1 MGKFRLRTKFLFSL
15 LLVGVGLTA
24 GTLFVAR
31 QTAERQVRL
40 QIFQDLRNSV
50 YTFQNVQ
57 REREQSLAHFAA
69 LMADLPILKALMTTD
84 HAATI
89 QDGSQPLWD
98 NAGSD
103 LFVLADRTGRV
114 VALHSKAADFRHESA
129 QEALTNS
136 LGQEKAGHWWFGNKH
151 LFQVSIQ
158 PIFVGPHSENR
169 VLGYLVV
176 GYEID
181 DGVARELSQVAASQ
195 VAFLYGDT
203 LVRSTL
209 SPLQET
215 DLIQQAGRSLT
226 DSRLE
231 PKEIQLG
238 QERFL
243 ATRVDLAPGVTSPVQ
258 LSVLKSLDQA
268 TAFLGN
274 LNRLLVTLGFVA
286 VVLGSGMV
294 FLFSHTLTRPLGTL
308 VNGVRALGKGD
319 YEYPIVVRGRDE
331 VAEVTAAF
339 LRMRSSL
346 QETQR
351 QLLESER
358 LATIGQMASSISH
371 DLRHSLATVMA
382 NAEFLSESNRSKAE
396 RDELYHEVLVAVNQM
411 TDLIDSL
418 LEFSRT
424 RESLRPT
431 YGDLEDVIE
440 HCVQSMHARPEFH
453 SVRITTHSEG
463 PTDGWFD
470 SRKLE
475 RVFQNLLVN
484 ACEAVS
490 PQSGDIRVTLRAT
503 GSSVEI
509 RVADNGRGIP
519 DLVRDRLFEPFVSHG
534 KENGTGL
541 GLTVVQKIVQDHG
554 GDVTV
559 EKTSPEGTVFR
570 LLLPL
575 ASSSEGS
582 VSESRKEGKAGRPPL
597 ARTEQSPS
605 E

>member
-1 MGKFRLRTKFLFSL
+1 MAKFRLRTKFLFSL
-15 LLVGVGLTA
+15 ILVGVGLTA
-24 GTLFVAR
+24 GALLVAR
-31 QTAERQVRL
+31 ETAEHQVRL
-40 QIFQDLRNSV
+40 QIDKDLRNSV
-50 YTFQNVQ
+50 YTFRNVQ
-57 REREQSLAHFAA
+57 RQREESLAHSAA
-69 LMADLPILKALMTTD
+69 LMADLPILKALMTTE

-89 QDGSQPLWD
+89 QDSSRRLW
-98 NAGSD
+98 NLAGSD
-103 LFVLADRTGRV
+103 LLVLGDRTGKV
-114 VALHSKAADFRHESA
+114 VAQHSKAADFRIEAA
-129 QEALTNS
+129 QESLTNS
-136 LGQEKAGHWWFGNKH
+136 LAQDKAEHWWFGNKH

-158 PIFVGPHSENR
+158 PIFAGPPSDNR
-169 VLGYLVV
+169 ILGYLVM

-195 VAFLYGDT
+195 VAFLYRDT

-215 DLIQQAGRSLT
+215 DLIRLGRSLT
-226 DSRLE
+226 DSRME

-238 QERFL
+238 QESFL
-243 ATRVDLAPGVTSPVQ
+243 ATSVDLAPGGAPVQ

-268 TAFLGN
+268 TAFLGR
-274 LNRLLVTLGFVA
+274 LNRLFFSLGLVAL
-286 VVLGSGMV
+286 VLGSVLV
-294 FLFSHTLTRPLGTL
+294 FIFSHTLTRPLGTL
-308 VNGVRALGKGD
+308 VEGVRALGKGD
-319 YEYPIVVRGRDE
+319 YEYPVAVRGSDE

-339 LRMRSSL
+339 LRMRKGL

-351 QLLESER
+351 RLLETER
-358 LATIGQMASSISH
+358 LATIGRMASSISH

-382 NAEFLSESNRSKAE
+382 NAEFLSESNRGKAE

-411 TDLIDSL
+411 TELIDSL

-431 YGDLEDVIE
+431 YGDLEDVVERSI
-440 HCVQSMHARPEFH
+440 QSVHARLEFH
-453 SVRITTHSEG
+453 SVRITTHKDG

-484 ACEAVS
+484 ACEAVPPEGGKIGVS
-490 PQSGDIRVTLRAT
+490 LHTT
-503 GSSVEI
+503 KNNVEI
-509 RVADNGRGIP
+509 RVSDNGHGIP

-559 EKTSPEGTVFR
+559 ESTTSQGTVF
-570 LLLPL
+570 LIVLPETRGTPI
-575 ASSSEGS
+575 ASA
-582 VSESRKEGKAGRPPL
+582 AGNGVVRAE
-597 ARTEQSPS
+597 ARG
-605 E
+605 

>member
-1 MGKFRLRTKFLFSL
+1 MAKFRLRTKFLFSL
-15 LLVGVGLTA
+15 LLVGVGLTTGA
-24 GTLFVAR
+24 LFVAR
-31 QTAERQVRL
+31 QTAEKQVRL

-50 YTFQNVQ
+50 STFHNVQ
-57 REREQSLAHFAA
+57 RQREQSLTHSAQ
-69 LMADLPILKALMTTD
+69 LVADLPDLRALMTTN

-89 QDGSQPLWD
+89 QDASRDLWTL
-98 NAGSD
+98 AGSD
-103 LFVLADRTGRV
+103 LLVLADRTGKI
-114 VALHSKAADFRHESA
+114 VALHSKAEDFRRQSA
-129 QEALTNS
+129 QDAIVNS
-136 LGQEKAGHWWFGNKH
+136 LGNEQRWWFDGKH

-158 PIFVGPHSENR
+158 PIYAGPASENR

-195 VAFLYGDT
+195 VAFMYGNT

-209 SPLQET
+209 SPLQEAE
-215 DLIQQAGRSLT
+215 LCEQVESGLV
-226 DSRLE
+226 DSRVQ

-243 ATRVDLAPGVTSPVQ
+243 ATLVDLAPGVAPPVQ

-268 TAFLGN
+268 TAFLGR
-274 LNRLLVTLGFVA
+274 LNRLLLLLGVVA
-286 VVLGSGMV
+286 LVVGSAMV
-294 FLFSHTLTRPLGTL
+294 FLFSHTLTKPLGSL
-308 VNGVRALGKGD
+308 VTGVRALGKGD
-319 YEYPIVVRGRDE
+319 YEYPVAIHGSDE

-351 QLLESER
+351 KLLEAER
-358 LATIGQMASSISH
+358 LATIGRMASSISH

-382 NAEFLSESNRSKAE
+382 NAEFMSESNRSKAE
-396 RDELYHEVLVAVNQM
+396 REELYHEVLVAVDQM

-440 HCVQSMHARPEFH
+440 RSIQSVQARLEFH
-453 SVRITTHSEG
+453 AVRITTQTNG

-475 RVFQNLLVN
+475 RVFQNLLIN
-484 ACEAVS
+484 ACEAVT
-490 PQSGDIRVTLRAT
+490 PGAGEVRITLHTTQQRVE
-503 GSSVEI
+503 V
-509 RVADNGRGIP
+509 RVSDNGRGIP
-519 DLVRDRLFEPFVSHG
+519 ELVRDRLFEPFVSHG

-559 EKTSPEGTVFR
+559 ESTSSQGTVF
-570 LLLPL
+570 LVVLPETRGTPI
-575 ASSSEGS
+575 ASAAGNGVVRAEARA
-582 VSESRKEGKAGRPPL
+582 ESAD
-597 ARTEQSPS
+597 
-605 E
+605 

>member
-1 MGKFRLRTKFLFSL
+1 MAKFRLRTKFLFSL
-15 LLVGVGLTA
+15 LLVGVGLTS

-31 QTAERQVRL
+31 RTAEKQVRL

-57 REREQSLAHFAA
+57 REREQTLTHFAA
-69 LMADLPILKALMTTD
+69 LMADLPTLKAMMTTE

-89 QDGSQPLWD
+89 QDGSQTFWD
-98 NAGSD
+98 SSGSD
-103 LFVLADRTGRV
+103 VFVLADRSGNV
-114 VALHSKAADFRHESA
+114 VALHAKAADFRRESA
-129 QEALTNS
+129 QESLTNS
-136 LGQEKAGHWWFGNKH
+136 LSQETAGQWWFGNRH

-158 PIFVGPHSENR
+158 PIYVGPHSDNR
-169 VLGYLVV
+169 ILGYLVI

-181 DGVARELSQVAASQ
+181 DGLARELSQVAASQ

-215 DLIQQAGRSLT
+215 DLIQQARSFT

-243 ATRVDLAPGVTSPVQ
+243 ATRVDLGAGGSLPVQ

-274 LNRLLVTLGFVA
+274 LNRLLLTLGLVA
-286 VVLGSGMV
+286 VILGSGMV
-294 FLFSHTLTRPLGTL
+294 FLFSHTFTRPLGTL

-319 YEYPIVVRGRDE
+319 YDYPIAARGGDE

-339 LRMRSSL
+339 LRMRSNL

-351 QLLESER
+351 RLLESER

-382 NAEFLSESNRSKAE
+382 NAEFLSENSRSKSE

-440 HCVQSMHARPEFH
+440 HCIQSVHARPEFH
-453 SVRITTHSEG
+453 GVRITTQADG

-490 PQSGDIRVTLRAT
+490 AKSGEIHIRLHSV
-503 GSSVEI
+503 GNKVEI

-559 EKTSPEGTVFR
+559 ESTSSQGTVF
-570 LLLPL
+570 LVVLPGTRGTPI
-575 ASSSEGS
+575 ASP
-582 VSESRKEGKAGRPPL
+582 AGNGL
-597 ARTEQSPS
+597 ARAEARVETAD
-605 E
+605 

>member
-15 LLVGVGLTA
+15 LLVGVGLTV

-31 QTAERQVRL
+31 QTAEQQVRL

-50 YTFQNVQ
+50 YTFRNVQ
-57 REREQSLAHFAA
+57 KLRQQSLTRSAA
-69 LMADLPILKALMTTD
+69 LLADLPLLKALMTTND
-84 HAATI
+84 VATI
-89 QDGSQPLWD
+89 QDASQNEWNLL
-98 NAGSD
+98 GSD
-103 LFVLADRTGRV
+103 LLVLADRKGKV
-114 VALHSKAADFRHESA
+114 VALHAKASDFDRAAA
-129 QEALTNS
+129 QESLTRS
-136 LGQEKAGHWWFGNKH
+136 LAQEREGHWWFGGKR
-151 LFQVSIQ
+151 LFEVSIQ
-158 PIFVGPHSENR
+158 PIFVGNRSENQIE
-169 VLGYLVV
+169 GYLVL

-195 VAFLYGDT
+195 VAFLYGNT

-215 DLIQQAGRSLT
+215 DLMQAEHALAGSAP
-226 DSRLE
+226 E

-243 ATRVDLAPGVTSPVQ
+243 ATKVDLTPGVDPAVQ

-268 TAFLGN
+268 TAFLGR
-274 LNRLLVTLGFVA
+274 LNRLLVTLGIVA
-286 VVLGSGMV
+286 LVVGSCMV

-308 VNGVRALGKGD
+308 VEGVRALGRGD
-319 YEYPIVVRGRDE
+319 YEYPLVARGSDE

-339 LRMRSSL
+339 VRMRTGL

-351 QLLESER
+351 RLLESER

-371 DLRHSLATVMA
+371 DLRHSLAAVMA
-382 NAEFLSESNRSKAE
+382 NAEFLSDNNRSKTE
-396 RDELYHEVLVAVNQM
+396 RDELYREVLLAVQQM

-424 RESLRPT
+424 RESLRPM

-440 HCVQSMHARPEFH
+440 RSIQSVHAHPEYH
-453 SVRITTHSEG
+453 SVRIGVHKDG
-463 PTDGWFD
+463 ATDGWFD

-475 RVFQNLLVN
+475 RVFQNLLIN

-490 PQSGDIRVTLRAT
+490 PEQGRIQI
-503 GSSVEI
+503 EI
-509 RVADNGRGIP
+509 HANKSAIEVRIADNGRGIP
-519 DLVRDRLFEPFVSHG
+519 ALVRERLFEPFVSHG

-554 GDVTV
+554 GDVRV
-559 EKTSPEGTVFR
+559 ESTSSEGTVF
-570 LLLPL
+570 LIVLPGTRGTPI
-575 ASSSEGS
+575 ASSTGDG
-582 VSESRKEGKAGRPPL
+582 VVRAG
-597 ARTEQSPS
+597 ARVEAA

>member
-31 QTAERQVRL
+31 QTAEQQVRL

-50 YTFQNVQ
+50 YTFRNVQ
-57 REREQSLAHFAA
+57 KLRQQSLTRSAE
-69 LMADLPILKALMTTD
+69 LLADLPILKAMMFTN

-89 QDGSQPLWD
+89 QDASQEQWNL
-98 NAGSD
+98 AGSD
-103 LFVLADRTGRV
+103 LLVLADRTGKV
-114 VALHSKAADFRHESA
+114 VALHSKASDFDRTAA
-129 QEALTNS
+129 QEALTRS
-136 LGQEKAGHWWFGNKH
+136 LAHEREGHWWFGGKR
-151 LFQVSIQ
+151 LFEVSIQ
-158 PIFVGPHSENR
+158 PIFVGKRSENQIE
-169 VLGYLVV
+169 GYLVL

-195 VAFLYGDT
+195 VAFLYGST

-215 DLIQQAGRSLT
+215 DLVQQAGHSLAAST
-226 DSRLE
+226 PE
-231 PKEIQLG
+231 PTEIQLG

-243 ATRVDLAPGVTSPVQ
+243 ATKVDLTPGVEPAVQ

-268 TAFLGN
+268 TAFLGR
-274 LNRLLVTLGFVA
+274 LNRLLVILGIVA
-286 VVLGSGMV
+286 LVVGSCMV
-294 FLFSHTLTRPLGTL
+294 FIFSHTLTRPLGKL
-308 VNGVRALGKGD
+308 VEGVRALGKGD
-319 YEYPIVVRGRDE
+319 YEYPLVARGSDE

-339 LRMRSSL
+339 LRMRTGL

-351 QLLESER
+351 RLLESER

-371 DLRHSLATVMA
+371 DLRHSLAAVMA
-382 NAEFLSESNRSKAE
+382 NAEFLSDNNRSKTE
-396 RDELYHEVLVAVNQM
+396 RDELYHEVLLAVQQM

-424 RESLRPT
+424 RESLRPM

-440 HCVQSMHARPEFH
+440 RSIQSVHAHPEYH
-453 SVRITTHSEG
+453 SVRISVHKDG
-463 PTDGWFD
+463 ATDGWFD

-490 PQSGDIRVTLRAT
+490 PEQGRIQIDIHANKSAIEVRVT
-503 GSSVEI
+503 
-509 RVADNGRGIP
+509 DNGHGIP
-519 DLVRDRLFEPFVSHG
+519 DLVRERLFEPFVSHG

-554 GDVTV
+554 GDVSV
-559 EKTSPEGTVFR
+559 ESTSSEGTVF
-570 LLLPL
+570 LIVLPGTRGTPI
-575 ASSSEGS
+575 ASATGDG
-582 VSESRKEGKAGRPPL
+582 VVRAG
-597 ARTEQSPS
+597 ARVEAA

>member
-1 MGKFRLRTKFLFSL
+1 MAKFRLRTKFLFSL
-15 LLVGVGLTA
+15 LLVGVGLTS

-31 QTAERQVRL
+31 QTAEKQVRL
-40 QIFQDLRNSV
+40 QIFQDLSNSV

-57 REREQSLAHFAA
+57 REREQTLTHFAA
-69 LMADLPILKALMTTD
+69 LMADLPTLKAMMTTE

-89 QDGSQPLWD
+89 QDGSQTFWD
-98 NAGSD
+98 SSGSD
-103 LFVLADRTGRV
+103 VFVLADRRGTV
-114 VALHSKAADFRHESA
+114 VALHSKSADFRREAA
-129 QEALTNS
+129 QESLNNS
-136 LGQEKAGHWWFGNKH
+136 LGQQPASQWWFGNKH
-151 LFQVSIQ
+151 LFQISIQ
-158 PIFVGPHSENR
+158 PIFVGPHSDNR
-169 VLGYLVV
+169 ILGYLVI

-181 DGVARELSQVAASQ
+181 DGMARELSQVAASQ
-195 VAFLYGDT
+195 VVFLCGDT

-215 DLIQQAGRSLT
+215 DLIHQAVSLT

-243 ATRVDLAPGVTSPVQ
+243 ATRVDLGPGASSPVQ

-274 LNRLLVTLGFVA
+274 LNRLLLTLGLVA

-294 FLFSHTLTRPLGTL
+294 FLFSHTLTRPLGAL

-319 YEYPIVVRGRDE
+319 YEYPIAVRGRDE

-339 LRMRSSL
+339 LRMRSNL

-351 QLLESER
+351 RLLESER

-382 NAEFLSESNRSKAE
+382 NAEFLSENSRSKTE

-431 YGDLEDVIE
+431 YGDLEEVIE
-440 HCVQSMHARPEFH
+440 HSIQSVHARPEFH
-453 SVRITTHSEG
+453 RVRITTQSDG

-490 PQSGDIRVTLRAT
+490 HESGEVHISLQSRGNN
-503 GSSVEI
+503 VEI
-509 RVADNGRGIP
+509 RVTDNGRGVP

-559 EKTSPEGTVFR
+559 ESTSSQGTVF
-570 LLLPL
+570 LVVLPGTRGTPI
-575 ASSSEGS
+575 ASP
-582 VSESRKEGKAGRPPL
+582 AGNGV
-597 ARTEQSPS
+597 ARAEARVETAD
-605 E
+605 

>member
-15 LLVGVGLTA
+15 ILVGVGLTA

-40 QIFQDLRNSV
+40 QIDQDLRNSV
-50 YTFQNVQ
+50 YTFHNVQ
-57 REREQSLAHFAA
+57 RQREQSLTHSAQ
-69 LMADLPILKALMTTD
+69 LLADLPILKALMTTN

-89 QDGSQPLWD
+89 QDGSQELW
-98 NAGSD
+98 NLAGSD
-103 LFVLADRTGRV
+103 LFVLADRTGKV
-114 VALHSKAADFRHESA
+114 VALHAKAADLGGESA
-129 QEALTNS
+129 QESLTTS
-136 LGQEKAGHWWFGNKH
+136 LGETNARHWWFGNKH
-151 LFQVSIQ
+151 LFEVSLQ
-158 PIFVGPHSENR
+158 PIYAGPVADNQ

-195 VAFLYGDT
+195 VAFFYGDT

-209 SPLQET
+209 SPQQET
-215 DLIQQAGRSLT
+215 DLIPQQPSL
-226 DSRLE
+226 SE
-231 PKEIQLG
+231 SQPEAKEIQLG

-243 ATRVDLAPGVTSPVQ
+243 ATRVDLAPGVTPPVQ

-268 TAFLGN
+268 TAFLGR
-274 LNRLLVTLGFVA
+274 LNRLLLLLGMVA
-286 VVLGSGMV
+286 VIVGGVMV
-294 FLFSHTLTRPLGTL
+294 FIFSHTLTRPLGTL
-308 VNGVRALGKGD
+308 VEGVRALGKGNYD
-319 YEYPIVVRGRDE
+319 YPLATRGSDE

-339 LRMRSSL
+339 LRMRNGL

-351 QLLESER
+351 KLLEAER
-358 LATIGQMASSISH
+358 LATIGRMASSISH

-382 NAEFLSESNRSKAE
+382 NAEFLSESNRSKPE
-396 RDELYHEVLVAVNQM
+396 REELYHEVLTAVNQM

-440 HCVQSMHARPEFH
+440 RSIQTVHAHPEFH
-453 SVRITTHSEG
+453 SVHITSHTDG
-463 PTDGWFD
+463 QTDGWFD

-475 RVFQNLLVN
+475 RVFQNLIIN

-490 PQSGDIRVTLRAT
+490 PESGEVKVTLHANEDKIE
-503 GSSVEI
+503 V
-509 RVADNGRGIP
+509 RVADNGRGVP
-519 DLVRDRLFEPFVSHG
+519 ALVRDKLFEPFVSHG

-554 GDVTV
+554 GDAIV
-559 EKTSPEGTVFR
+559 ESTSPQGTVF
-570 LLLPL
+570 LVVLPGARGTPI
-575 ASSSEGS
+575 ASATGNG
-582 VSESRKEGKAGRPPL
+582 VV
-597 ARTEQSPS
+597 RTEARV
-605 E
+605 ETVE

>member
-1 MGKFRLRTKFLFSL
+1 MAKFRLRTKFLFSL
-15 LLVGVGLTA
+15 LLVGVGLTT

-31 QTAERQVRL
+31 QTAEKQVRL

-50 YTFQNVQ
+50 STFHNVQ
-57 REREQSLAHFAA
+57 RQREQSLTRSAQ
-69 LMADLPILKALMTTD
+69 LVADLPILKALMTTN
-84 HAATI
+84 HAITI
-89 QDGSQPLWD
+89 QDGSRDLWTL
-98 NAGSD
+98 AGSD
-103 LFVLADRTGRV
+103 LLVLADRTGKI
-114 VALHSKAADFRHESA
+114 VALHSKAEDFRRQSA
-129 QEALTNS
+129 QDAFSNS
-136 LGQEKAGHWWFGNKH
+136 LGREQRWWFDGKH

-158 PIFVGPHSENR
+158 PIYAGPATDNR

-195 VAFLYGDT
+195 VAFMYGGT

-209 SPLQET
+209 APLQEGQLCEQVESG
-215 DLIQQAGRSLT
+215 LI
-226 DSRLE
+226 DSRVE

-243 ATRVDLAPGVTSPVQ
+243 ATLVDLAPGVTPPVQ

-268 TAFLGN
+268 TAFLGH
-274 LNRLLVTLGFVA
+274 LNRLLVLLGLVA
-286 VVLGSGMV
+286 IVIGSGMV
-294 FLFSHTLTRPLGTL
+294 FLFSHTLTKPLGSL
-308 VNGVRALGKGD
+308 VSGVRALGKGD
-319 YEYPIVVRGRDE
+319 YEFPVAVHGSDE

-339 LRMRSSL
+339 LRMRASL

-351 QLLESER
+351 KLLEAER
-358 LATIGQMASSISH
+358 LATIGRMASSISH

-382 NAEFLSESNRSKAE
+382 DAEFMSESNRSKAE
-396 RDELYHEVLVAVNQM
+396 REELYHEVLVAVDQM

-440 HCVQSMHARPEFH
+440 RSIQSVQARPEFH
-453 SVRITTHSEG
+453 GVRISTQTNG

-475 RVFQNLLVN
+475 RVFQNLLIN
-484 ACEAVS
+484 ACEAVT
-490 PQSGDIRVTLRAT
+490 PGT
-503 GSSVEI
+503 GEI
-509 RVADNGRGIP
+509 RITLHTTPQRVEVRVSDNGHGIP

-559 EKTSPEGTVFR
+559 ESTSSQGTVFLVVLPETR
-570 LLLPL
+570 GTPL
-575 ASSSEGS
+575 ASATGNGVVRAEARA
-582 VSESRKEGKAGRPPL
+582 ESAD
-597 ARTEQSPS
+597 
-605 E
+605 

>member
-1 MGKFRLRTKFLFSL
+1 MATFRLRTKFLFCL
-15 LLVGVGLTA
+15 ILVGVGLTA
-24 GTLFVAR
+24 GALLVAR
-31 QTAERQVRL
+31 ETAEHQVRL
-40 QIFQDLRNSV
+40 QIDKDLRNSV
-50 YTFQNVQ
+50 YTFRNVQ
-57 REREQSLAHFAA
+57 RQREESLAHSAA
-69 LMADLPILKALMTTD
+69 LMADLPILKALMTTE

-89 QDGSQPLWD
+89 QDSSRRLW
-98 NAGSD
+98 NLAGSD
-103 LFVLADRTGRV
+103 LLVLGDRTGKV
-114 VALHSKAADFRHESA
+114 VAQHSKAADFRIEGA
-129 QEALTNS
+129 QESLTNS
-136 LGQEKAGHWWFGNKH
+136 LAQDKAEHWWFGNKH

-158 PIFVGPHSENR
+158 PIFAGPPSDNR
-169 VLGYLVV
+169 ILGYLVM

-195 VAFLYGDT
+195 VAFLYRDT

-215 DLIQQAGRSLT
+215 DLIRQGRSLT
-226 DSRLE
+226 DSRME

-238 QERFL
+238 QESFL
-243 ATRVDLAPGVTSPVQ
+243 ATSVDLAPGGAPVQ

-268 TAFLGN
+268 TAFLGR
-274 LNRLLVTLGFVA
+274 LNRLFFSLGLVAL
-286 VVLGSGMV
+286 VLGSILV
-294 FLFSHTLTRPLGTL
+294 FIFSHTLTRPLGTL
-308 VNGVRALGKGD
+308 VEGVRALGKGD
-319 YEYPIVVRGRDE
+319 YEYPVAVRGSDE

-339 LRMRSSL
+339 LRMRKGL

-351 QLLESER
+351 RLLETER
-358 LATIGQMASSISH
+358 LATIGRMASSISH

-382 NAEFLSESNRSKAE
+382 NAEFLSESNRGKAE
-396 RDELYHEVLVAVNQM
+396 REELYHEVLVAVNQM
-411 TDLIDSL
+411 TELIDSL

-431 YGDLEDVIE
+431 YGDLEDVVERSI
-440 HCVQSMHARPEFH
+440 QSVHAHPEFH
-453 SVRITTHSEG
+453 SVRIETHKDG

-484 ACEAVS
+484 ACEAV
-490 PQSGDIRVTLRAT
+490 PPEGGKIEVTLHT
-503 GSSVEI
+503 TKNNVEI
-509 RVADNGRGIP
+509 RVSDNGRGIP

-559 EKTSPEGTVFR
+559 ECTSSKGTVF
-570 LLLPL
+570 LIVLPETRGTPI
-575 ASSSEGS
+575 ASA
-582 VSESRKEGKAGRPPL
+582 AGNGVVRAE
-597 ARTEQSPS
+597 ARG
-605 E
+605 

>member
-15 LLVGVGLTA
+15 ILVGVGLTA

-40 QIFQDLRNSV
+40 QIDQDLRNSV
-50 YTFQNVQ
+50 YTFHNVERQ
-57 REREQSLAHFAA
+57 REQSLTHSAQLLAN
-69 LMADLPILKALMTTD
+69 LPILKALMTTN

-89 QDGSQPLWD
+89 QDGSQELWPLV
-98 NAGSD
+98 GSD
-103 LFVLADRTGRV
+103 LLVLADRTGKI
-114 VALHSKAADFRHESA
+114 VALHAKADLGRESA
-129 QEALTNS
+129 QQSLTNS
-136 LGQEKAGHWWFGNKH
+136 LGQINEGHWWFGNKH
-151 LFQVSIQ
+151 LFEVSLQ
-158 PIFVGPHSENR
+158 PIFAGTAADHHI
-169 VLGYLVV
+169 LGYLVV

-181 DGVARELSQVAASQ
+181 DAVARELSQVAASQ

-215 DLIQQAGRSLT
+215 DLIQQQRSL
-226 DSRLE
+226 SEGRAE
-231 PKEIQLG
+231 AKEIQLG

-243 ATRVDLAPGVTSPVQ
+243 ATRVDLAPGGTPSVQ

-268 TAFLGN
+268 TAFLGR
-274 LNRLLVTLGFVA
+274 LNRLLLTLGLVA
-286 VVLGSGMV
+286 VALGSAMV

-308 VNGVRALGKGD
+308 VEGVRALGRGNYD
-319 YEYPIVVRGRDE
+319 YPVAVRGSDE

-339 LRMRSSL
+339 LRMRTGL

-351 QLLESER
+351 KLLEAER
-358 LATIGQMASSISH
+358 LATIGRMASSISH

-382 NAEFLSESNRSKAE
+382 NAEFLSESNRSKTE
-396 RDELYHEVLVAVNQM
+396 RDELYHEVLTAVNQM
-411 TDLIDSL
+411 TDLIESL

-440 HCVQSMHARPEFH
+440 RSIQTVHAHPEFH
-453 SVRITTHSEG
+453 SVRITTHSDG
-463 PTDGWFD
+463 KTDGWFD

-475 RVFQNLLVN
+475 RVFQNLLIN

-490 PQSGDIRVTLRAT
+490 RESGEIKVTLH
-503 GSSVEI
+503 GNQNSIQV
-509 RVADNGRGIP
+509 RVADNGHGVP
-519 DLVRDRLFEPFVSHG
+519 ALVRDQLFEPFVSHG

-559 EKTSPEGTVFR
+559 ESTSSQGTVF
-570 LLLPL
+570 LVLLPGARGTPV
-575 ASSSEGS
+575 ASA
-582 VSESRKEGKAGRPPL
+582 AGNGVV
-597 ARTEQSPS
+597 RTEARVQTA

>member
-31 QTAERQVRL
+31 QTAEKQVRL

-50 YTFQNVQ
+50 YTFENVQ
-57 REREQSLAHFAA
+57 REREQSLTHFAA

-89 QDGSQPLWD
+89 QDGSQALWN
-98 NAGSD
+98 NAGGD
-103 LFVLADRTGRV
+103 VFVLADRSGKV
-114 VALHSKAADFRHESA
+114 VALHSKAPDFRREAA

-136 LGQEKAGHWWFGNKH
+136 LGQERAGRWWFGNKH

-158 PIFVGPHSENR
+158 PIFVGPHSDNQI
-169 VLGYLVV
+169 LGYLVV

-215 DLIQQAGRSLT
+215 DLIQHAPSLA
-226 DSRLE
+226 DSRLQ

-243 ATRVDLAPGVTSPVQ
+243 ATRVDLGSGVNSPVQ

-274 LNRLLVTLGFVA
+274 LNRLLLTLGLVA
-286 VVLGSGMV
+286 VTLGSGMV

-319 YEYPIVVRGRDE
+319 YEYPITVRGKDE
-331 VAEVTAAF
+331 VAEVTASF
-339 LRMRSSL
+339 LRMRSNL

-351 QLLESER
+351 RLLESER

-382 NAEFLSESNRSKAE
+382 NAEFLSESNRSKTE

-440 HCVQSMHARPEFH
+440 HSIQSIHAHPEFH
-453 SVRITTHSEG
+453 RVRITTQTDG

-490 PQSGDIRVTLRAT
+490 PESGDIRVTLHAN
-503 GSSVEI
+503 GNSVEI

-554 GDVTV
+554 GDVAV
-559 EKTSPEGTVFR
+559 ESTSPQGTVF
-570 LLLPL
+570 LVVLPGTRGTPM
-575 ASSSEGS
+575 ASSDGNG
-582 VSESRKEGKAGRPPL
+582 VV
-597 ARTEQSPS
+597 RTEARV
-605 E
+605 ETAD

>member
-31 QTAERQVRL
+31 QTAEKQVRR
-40 QIFQDLRNSV
+40 QIFEDLRNSV

-57 REREQSLAHFAA
+57 REREQSLTHFAA

-89 QDGSQPLWD
+89 QDGSQALWD

-103 LFVLADRTGRV
+103 MFVLADRSGTV
-114 VALHSKAADFRHESA
+114 VALHSKAPDFRRESA
-129 QEALTNS
+129 QESLTNS
-136 LGQEKAGHWWFGNKH
+136 LGREKSGHWWFGNKH

-169 VLGYLVV
+169 ILGYLVV

-215 DLIQQAGRSLT
+215 DLIQQGTSLT
-226 DSRLE
+226 DSRLQ

-243 ATRVDLAPGVTSPVQ
+243 ATRVDLGPGVNSPVQ

-274 LNRLLVTLGFVA
+274 LNRLLLTLGLVA
-286 VVLGSGMV
+286 VALGSGMV

-319 YEYPIVVRGRDE
+319 YEYPIIVRGKDE
-331 VAEVTAAF
+331 VAEVTASF

-351 QLLESER
+351 RLLESER

-382 NAEFLSESNRSKAE
+382 NAEFLSENNRSKTE

-440 HCVQSMHARPEFH
+440 HSIQTVHAHPEFH
-453 SVRITTHSEG
+453 GVRITTQTDG

-490 PQSGDIRVTLRAT
+490 PQSGHIRITLHAN
-503 GSSVEI
+503 GNSVEI

-559 EKTSPEGTVFR
+559 ESTSPQGTVF
-570 LLLPL
+570 LVVLPGTRGTPM
-575 ASSSEGS
+575 ASA
-582 VSESRKEGKAGRPPL
+582 AGNGVV
-597 ARTEQSPS
+597 RTEARV
-605 E
+605 ETAD

>member
-195 VAFLYGDT
+195 VAFLYGET

-554 GDVTV
+554 GDVIV
-559 EKTSPEGTVFR
+559 ESTSSQGTIFLVV
-570 LLLPL
+570 LPGTRGTPI
-575 ASSSEGS
+575 ASS
-582 VSESRKEGKAGRPPL
+582 AGNGVV
-597 ARTEQSPS
+597 RTEARV
-605 E
+605 ETAD

>member
-50 YTFQNVQ
+50 YTFHNVQ
-57 REREQSLAHFAA
+57 RQREQSLTHSAQ
-69 LMADLPILKALMTTD
+69 LLADLPILKALMTTN

-89 QDGSQPLWD
+89 QDGSQPLW
-98 NAGSD
+98 NLAGSD
-103 LFVLADRTGRV
+103 LFVLADRSGKV
-114 VALHSKAADFRHESA
+114 VAFDSKAADFHRESA
-129 QEALTNS
+129 QESLTNS
-136 LGQEKAGHWWFGNKH
+136 LEQERVGHWWFGNRH

-158 PIFVGPHSENR
+158 LIYVGPHSDNR
-169 VLGYLVV
+169 TLGYLVV
-176 GYEID
+176 GDEID
-181 DGVARELSQVAASQ
+181 DEVARELSQVAASQ

-203 LVRSTL
+203 VVRSTL
-209 SPLQET
+209 PPLQET
-215 DLIQQAGRSLT
+215 DLIQQATRSLA

-231 PKEIQLG
+231 PQETQLG

-243 ATRVDLAPGVTSPVQ
+243 ATRVDLAPGVTPPVQ

-268 TAFLGN
+268 TAFLGR
-274 LNRLLVTLGFVA
+274 LNRLLLALGLVA
-286 VVLGSGMV
+286 VVVGSAMV

-319 YEYPIVVRGRDE
+319 YEYPVGVRGSDE

-351 QLLESER
+351 RLLESER

-382 NAEFLSESNRSKAE
+382 NAEFLSESNRSKLE
-396 RDELYHEVLVAVNQM
+396 REELYHEVLVAVNQM

-440 HCVQSMHARPEFH
+440 RSIQSMHSHPEFH
-453 SVRITTHSEG
+453 SVRITTHTDG

-490 PQSGDIRVTLRAT
+490 PDSGDIRVTLQAT
-503 GSSVEI
+503 GNSVEI

-519 DLVRDRLFEPFVSHG
+519 HLVRDRLFEPFVSHG

-554 GDVTV
+554 GDVMV
-559 EKTSPEGTVFR
+559 ESTSSQGTVF
-570 LLLPL
+570 LVVLPGTRGTPI
-575 ASSSEGS
+575 ASATGNG
-582 VSESRKEGKAGRPPL
+582 V
-597 ARTEQSPS
+597 ARAEARVETAD
-605 E
+605 

>member
-57 REREQSLAHFAA
+57 HEREQSLTHFAA

-103 LFVLADRTGRV
+103 LFVLADRAGKI
-114 VALHSKAADFRHESA
+114 VALHAKAAELGRDSA
-129 QEALTNS
+129 QESLVNS
-136 LGQEKAGHWWFGNKH
+136 LGRAQAGHWWFGNKH
-151 LFQVSIQ
+151 LFEVSLQ
-158 PIFVGPHSENR
+158 PIYAGPVADNQ
-169 VLGYLVV
+169 VLGYLAV

-215 DLIQQAGRSLT
+215 DLIQEAGRSLT

-274 LNRLLVTLGFVA
+274 LNRLLVTLGLVA

-319 YEYPIVVRGRDE
+319 YEYPITVRGRDE

-431 YGDLEDVIE
+431 CGDLEDVIE
-440 HCVQSMHARPEFH
+440 HCVQSMHAHPEFH
-453 SVRITTHSEG
+453 SVRITTHTDG

-490 PQSGDIRVTLRAT
+490 PGSGDIQISLRAT
-503 GSSVEI
+503 GTSIEV

-554 GDVTV
+554 GDVIV
-559 EKTSPEGTVFR
+559 ESTSSQGTVF
-570 LLLPL
+570 LVVLPGTRRTPI
-575 ASSSEGS
+575 ASS
-582 VSESRKEGKAGRPPL
+582 AGNGVV
-597 ARTEQSPS
+597 RTEARV
-605 E
+605 ETAD

>member
-31 QTAERQVRL
+31 QTAEKQVRL

-50 YTFQNVQ
+50 YTFENVQ
-57 REREQSLAHFAA
+57 REREQSLSHFAA

-89 QDGSQPLWD
+89 QDGSQALWN

-103 LFVLADRTGRV
+103 VFVLADRSGKV
-114 VALHSKAADFRHESA
+114 VAVHSKAPDFRRESA
-129 QEALTNS
+129 QESLTNS
-136 LGQEKAGHWWFGNKH
+136 LGQEKAGRWWFGNKH
-151 LFQVSIQ
+151 LYEVSIQ
-158 PIFVGPHSENR
+158 PIFVGPHSDNR
-169 VLGYLVV
+169 ILGYLVV

-215 DLIQQAGRSLT
+215 DLIQQAPSLT
-226 DSRLE
+226 DSRLQ

-243 ATRVDLAPGVTSPVQ
+243 ATRVDLGPGINSPVQ

-274 LNRLLVTLGFVA
+274 LNRLLLTLGLVA
-286 VVLGSGMV
+286 VALGSGMV
-294 FLFSHTLTRPLGTL
+294 FLFSHTLTRPLGVL

-319 YEYPIVVRGRDE
+319 YEYPITVRGKDE
-331 VAEVTAAF
+331 VAEVTASF

-351 QLLESER
+351 RLLESER

-382 NAEFLSESNRSKAE
+382 NAEFLSESNRSRTE

-440 HCVQSMHARPEFH
+440 HSIQSVHARPEFH
-453 SVRITTHSEG
+453 RVRITTQTDG

-490 PQSGDIRVTLRAT
+490 PESGDIRVTLHAN
-503 GSSVEI
+503 GNSVEI

-559 EKTSPEGTVFR
+559 ESTSPQGTVF
-570 LLLPL
+570 LLVLPGTRGTPT
-575 ASSSEGS
+575 ASS
-582 VSESRKEGKAGRPPL
+582 AGNGVV
-597 ARTEQSPS
+597 RTEARV
-605 E
+605 ETAD

>member
-57 REREQSLAHFAA
+57 REREQSLEHFAA

-103 LFVLADRTGRV
+103 LFVLADRTGRI

-431 YGDLEDVIE
+431 YGDLEDVVE

-554 GDVTV
+554 GDVIV
-559 EKTSPEGTVFR
+559 ESTSSQGTIFLVV
-570 LLLPL
+570 LPGTRGTPI
-575 ASSSEGS
+575 ASS
-582 VSESRKEGKAGRPPL
+582 AGNGVV
-597 ARTEQSPS
+597 RTEARV
-605 E
+605 ETAD